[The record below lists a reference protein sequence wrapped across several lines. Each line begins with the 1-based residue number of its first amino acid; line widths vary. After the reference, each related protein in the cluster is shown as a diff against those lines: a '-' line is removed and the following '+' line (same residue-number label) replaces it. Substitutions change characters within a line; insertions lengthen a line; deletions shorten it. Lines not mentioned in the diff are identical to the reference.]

1 MAYTKIHAIKATV
14 HKAIAYICSPSKTD
28 DSILV
33 TSFGCSP
40 ETAHYDFKFALSKTN
55 QSDEK
60 KAFHMIQSFLPG
72 EVAYDEAH
80 HIGIE
85 FADKLLQGKY
95 NYVLTTHI
103 DKGHVHNHLI
113 FCAADNIEHKK
124 YNDCKK
130 TYYNIRHLSDE
141 LCQEHHLSIITPG
154 NERGKKHYEWDVNKN
169 TTSWKS
175 QLKLDIDEAVKSSK
189 TYENFLTIMRAK
201 GYEIKGELLD
211 ETGIKYISFRPLEK
225 ERFIRGSER
234 TLGTDYTKERI
245 KERIAIGIQLPIK
258 KKVSFPHRDDSKRKL
273 IDTNHDEFRG
283 NSGLQ
288 HWADIQN
295 LKIAASS
302 YRLAGSVAE
311 LEDKIHTTTATAK
324 AAKESI
330 VKTEHRMKELAEII
344 KYVDQHQENKKYNYR
359 YKKSKDPD
367 AYLRSHESELLL
379 YGGAKRMLERFEINE
394 NSMDIEKLKGEYQ
407 KLSEQKIDFMQ
418 MYKVNEKELK
428 NLNQELENINQ
439 YLNLSSITI
448 EQLQPKKDVPYL

>member
-14 HKAIAYICSPSKTD
+14 HKAIAYICNPSKTD

-55 QSDEK
+55 QNDAK

-80 HIGIE
+80 QIGME

-95 NYVLTTHI
+95 NYVLSTHI

-130 TYYNIRHLSDE
+130 TYFNIRQLSDE
-141 LCQEHHLSIITPG
+141 LCQEHHLSVITPG
-154 NERGKKHYEWDVNKN
+154 NERAKKHNEWNANKN
-169 TTSWKS
+169 NTSWKS
-175 QLKLDIDEAVKSSK
+175 QLKLDIDDAIQTAKI
-189 TYENFLTIMRAK
+189 YEDFLTIMCAK
-201 GYEIKGELLD
+201 GYEIKGESLE
-211 ETGIKYISFRPLEK
+211 ETGTKYISFRPLDK
-225 ERFIRGSER
+225 ERFVRGSER
-234 TLGTDYTKERI
+234 SLGIDYTKERI
-245 KERIAIGIQLPIK
+245 NERIAIGIQLPIK
-258 KKVSFPHRDDSKRKL
+258 KKVSFPNRDDSKRKL
-273 IDTNHDEFRG
+273 IDTNHDKFRD
-283 NSGLQ
+283 STGLQ

-302 YRLAGSVAE
+302 YRNAGSVAE
-311 LEDKIHTTTATAK
+311 LKDKIYTTTATAK

-330 VKTEHRMKELAEII
+330 VKTEHRMKELAELI
-344 KYVDQHQENKKYNYR
+344 KYADQYHENKRYNVR

-379 YGGAKRMLERFEINE
+379 YGGAKRMLERFGIDDK
-394 NSMDIEKLKGEYQ
+394 SMDIEKLTAEYQ
-407 KLSEQKIDFMQ
+407 KLSEQKNDFIQ

-428 NLNQELENINQ
+428 KLNQELENINQ
-439 YLNLSSITI
+439 YLNPSRSVV
-448 EQLQPKKDVPYL
+448 QQQNKKDGPQH

>member
-14 HKAIAYICSPSKTD
+14 HKAIAYICNPAKTD
-28 DSILV
+28 TSILV

-55 QSDEK
+55 QNDEK
-60 KAFHMIQSFLPG
+60 KAFHLIQSFLPG
-72 EVAYDEAH
+72 EVSYEETH
-80 HIGIE
+80 QIGME

-130 TYYNIRHLSDE
+130 TYYNLRHLSDE
-141 LCQEHHLSIITPG
+141 LCQEHHLSVITPG
-154 NERGKKHYEWDVNKN
+154 NEHGKKHNEWDAIKN
-169 TTSWKS
+169 NTSWKS
-175 QLKLDIDEAVKSSK
+175 QLKLDIDDAIQSAKI
-189 TYENFLTIMRAK
+189 YEDFLTIMRAK
-201 GYEIKGELLD
+201 GYEIKGESLE
-211 ETGIKYISFRPLEK
+211 ETGTKYISFRPLDK

-245 KERIAIGIQLPIK
+245 KERIEIGIQLPK
-258 KKVSFPHRDDSKRKL
+258 KRNVSFPNRDDSKRKL
-273 IDTNHDEFRG
+273 IDTNEDKFRE
-283 NSGLQ
+283 NTGLQ

-302 YRLAGSVAE
+302 YRSAGSVAE
-311 LEDKIHTTTATAK
+311 LKNKIHTTTATAK

-330 VKTEHRMKELAEII
+330 VKTEHRMKEFAEII
-344 KYVDQHQENKKYNYR
+344 KYVDQYQENKKYNYR

-379 YGGAKRMLERFEINE
+379 YGGAKRMLERFGINE
-394 NSMDIEKLKGEYQ
+394 KSMDIEKLKGEYQ
-407 KLSEQKIDFMQ
+407 KLSEQKNDFSQ
-418 MYKVNEKELK
+418 IYKTNEKELK
-428 NLNQELENINQ
+428 KLNQELENISQ
-439 YLNLSSITI
+439 YLNPSRSAK
-448 EQLQPKKDVPYL
+448 QQQNKKDEPQL

>member
-14 HKAIAYICSPSKTD
+14 HKAIAYICNPSKTD

-55 QSDEK
+55 QNDEK

-72 EVAYDEAH
+72 EVSYEESH
-80 HIGIE
+80 QIGME
-85 FADKLLQGKY
+85 LADKLLQGKY

-103 DKGHVHNHLI
+103 DKDHVHNHLI

-141 LCQEHHLSIITPG
+141 LCQEHNLSVIAPG
-154 NERGKKHYEWDVNKN
+154 NERGKKHNEWDANKN
-169 TTSWKS
+169 NTSWKS
-175 QLKLDIDEAVKSSK
+175 QLKIDIDEAIKSSK
-189 TYENFLTIMRAK
+189 IYEDFLTIMHAK
-201 GYEIKGELLD
+201 GYEIKGESLE
-211 ETGIKYISFRPLEK
+211 ETGTKYISFRPLDK
-225 ERFIRGSER
+225 ERFVRASER
-234 TLGTDYTKERI
+234 SLGTDYTKERI
-245 KERIAIGIQLPIK
+245 KERITIGIQLHMK
-258 KKVSFPHRDDSKRKL
+258 KKVSFPNKADSKRKL
-273 IDTNHDEFRG
+273 IDTNHEKFRD
-283 NSGLQ
+283 NTGLQ

-302 YRLAGSVAE
+302 YRSAGSVAE
-311 LEDKIHTTTATAK
+311 LEDKIHTTTATVK

-330 VKTEHRMKELAEII
+330 VKTELRMKELAEII
-344 KYVDQHQENKKYNYR
+344 KYVEQYQENKKYNFR

-379 YGGAKRMLERFEINE
+379 YGGAKRMIERFRINE
-394 NSMDIEKLKGEYQ
+394 KSMDIEKLKGEYR
-407 KLSEQKIDFMQ
+407 KLSEQKNNFTQ

-428 NLNQELENINQ
+428 KLNQELENISQ
-439 YLNLSSITI
+439 YLNPSRSVDKLQNRKDIT
-448 EQLQPKKDVPYL
+448 QL

>member
-14 HKAIAYICSPSKTD
+14 HKAIAYICNPSKTD

-55 QSDEK
+55 QTDEK

-72 EVAYDEAH
+72 EVSYEESH
-80 HIGIE
+80 QIGME

-141 LCQEHHLSIITPG
+141 LCQEHHLSVITPD
-154 NERGKKHYEWDVNKN
+154 NERGKKHNEWDANKN
-169 TTSWKS
+169 NTSWKS
-175 QLKLDIDEAVKSSK
+175 QLKIDIDEAVNSSK
-189 TYENFLTIMRAK
+189 DYEDFLSLMHAK
-201 GYEIKGELLD
+201 GYEIKGESLE
-211 ETGIKYISFRPLEK
+211 ETGTKYISFRPLDK

-234 TLGTDYTKERI
+234 TLGIDYTKEHI
-245 KERIAIGIQLPIK
+245 IERIENGIHLPK
-258 KKVSFPHRDDSKRKL
+258 KRKVSFPYRDNSKRKL
-273 IDTNHDEFRG
+273 IDTNEDKFRD
-283 NSGLQ
+283 NTGLQ

-302 YRLAGSVAE
+302 YRSAGSVAE
-311 LEDKIHTTTATAK
+311 LEDKIQTTTSTAK

-330 VKTEHRMKELAEII
+330 VKTEHQMKELAEII
-344 KYVDQHQENKKYNYR
+344 KYMDQYQENQKYNYR

-379 YGGAKRMLERFEINE
+379 YGGAKCMLERFGINE
-394 NSMDIEKLKGEYQ
+394 KSMDIEKLKGEYQ
-407 KLSEQKIDFMQ
+407 KLSAQKNDFTQ

-428 NLNQELENINQ
+428 KLNQELENINQ
-439 YLNLSSITI
+439 YLNPSKSAEQVITKRDI
-448 EQLQPKKDVPYL
+448 QQL

>member
-14 HKAIAYICSPSKTD
+14 HKAIAYICNPSKTD
-28 DSILV
+28 NSILV

-55 QSDEK
+55 QNDAK

-72 EVAYDEAH
+72 EVSYEEAH
-80 HIGIE
+80 QIGME
-85 FADKLLQGKY
+85 FTDKLLQGKY

-141 LCQEHHLSIITPG
+141 LCLEHHLNVITPG
-154 NERGKKHYEWDVNKN
+154 HERGKNPNEWDANKN
-169 TTSWKS
+169 NTSWKS
-175 QLKLDIDEAVKSSK
+175 QLKIDIDDAIKFSK
-189 TYENFLTIMRAK
+189 IYEDFLSIMHAK
-201 GYEIKGELLD
+201 GYEIKGESLE
-211 ETGIKYISFRPLEK
+211 ETGTKYISFCPLDK
-225 ERFIRGSER
+225 ERFVRGSER
-234 TLGTDYTKERI
+234 SLGIDYTKERI
-245 KERIAIGIQLPIK
+245 KERIEIGIQLPK
-258 KKVSFPHRDDSKRKL
+258 KRKVSFPHRDDSERRL
-273 IDTNHDEFRG
+273 IDTNHNKFRD
-283 NSGLQ
+283 NTGLQ

-302 YRLAGSVAE
+302 YRSAGSVSE
-311 LEDKIHTTTATAK
+311 LEDKIHTTFATVK

-330 VKTEHRMKELAEII
+330 VKTEHRIKELSEII
-344 KYVDQHQENKKYNYR
+344 KYVDQYQENKKYNYR
-359 YKKSKDPD
+359 YEKSKDPD

-379 YGGAKRMLERFEINE
+379 YGGAKRMLERFGINE

-407 KLSEQKIDFMQ
+407 KLSEQKNDFTQ

-428 NLNQELENINQ
+428 KLNQELENINQ
-439 YLNLSSITI
+439 YINTSTSHEKNLHKNYVQI
-448 EQLQPKKDVPYL
+448 

>member
-14 HKAIAYICSPSKTD
+14 HKAIAYICNPSKTD
-28 DSILV
+28 TSILI

-55 QSDEK
+55 QSYEK

-72 EVAYDEAH
+72 EVSYEEAH
-80 HIGIE
+80 QIGME

-113 FCAADNIEHKK
+113 FCAADNVEHKK

-141 LCQEHHLSIITPG
+141 LCQEHNLSVITPG
-154 NERGKKHYEWDVNKN
+154 NERGKKHNEWDANKN
-169 TTSWKS
+169 NTSWKS
-175 QLKLDIDEAVKSSK
+175 QLKLDIDDAIQSAKI
-189 TYENFLTIMRAK
+189 YEDFLTIMRVK
-201 GYEIKGELLD
+201 GYEIKGESLA
-211 ETGIKYISFRPLEK
+211 ETGTKYISFRPLDK

-234 TLGTDYTKERI
+234 SLGIDYTKERI
-245 KERIAIGIQLPIK
+245 KERITIGIQLPFK
-258 KKVSFPHRDDSKRKL
+258 KKVSFPNRDDSKRKL
-273 IDTNHDEFRG
+273 IDTNHDKFSD

-311 LEDKIHTTTATAK
+311 LEDKIHTTTATTK

-330 VKTEHRMKELAEII
+330 VKTEHRMKKLAEII
-344 KYVDQHQENKKYNYR
+344 KYVDQYQENKKYNYR
-359 YKKSKDPD
+359 YEKSKDPD

-379 YGGAKRMLERFEINE
+379 YGGAKRILARFGINE
-394 NSMDIEKLKGEYQ
+394 KSIDIEELKGEYQ
-407 KLSEQKIDFMQ
+407 KLSEQKNDFTQ
-418 MYKVNEKELK
+418 IYKANEKELK
-428 NLNQELENINQ
+428 KLNQEIENINQ
-439 YLNLSSITI
+439 YLNPSIINKQVQIKRDTR
-448 EQLQPKKDVPYL
+448 QL

>member
-14 HKAIAYICSPSKTD
+14 HKAIAYICNPAKTD
-28 DSILV
+28 TSILI

-55 QSDEK
+55 QNDEK
-60 KAFHMIQSFLPG
+60 KAFHLIQSFLPG
-72 EVAYDEAH
+72 EVSYEETH
-80 HIGIE
+80 QIGME

-130 TYYNIRHLSDE
+130 TYYNIRQLSDE
-141 LCQEHHLSIITPG
+141 LCQEHHLSVITPG
-154 NERGKKHYEWDVNKN
+154 NDRGKKHNEWDANKN
-169 TTSWKS
+169 KTSWKS
-175 QLKLDIDEAVKSSK
+175 QLKLDIDDTIKLSK
-189 TYENFLTIMRAK
+189 VYEDFLTIMRAK
-201 GYEIKGELLD
+201 GYEIKGESLE
-211 ETGIKYISFRPLEK
+211 ETGTKYISFRPLDK
-225 ERFIRGSER
+225 ERFVRGSER
-234 TLGTDYTKERI
+234 SLGIDYTKERI
-245 KERIAIGIQLPIK
+245 KERITIGIQLPIK

-273 IDTNHDEFRG
+273 IDTNHDKFRE
-283 NSGLQ
+283 NMGLQ

-302 YRLAGSVAE
+302 YRSAGSVSE
-311 LEDKIHTTTATAK
+311 LENRIHNTTATAK

-330 VKTEHRMKELAEII
+330 IKTEHRMKEFAEII
-344 KYVDQHQENKKYNYR
+344 KYVDQYQENKKYNYR

-379 YGGAKRMLERFEINE
+379 YGGAKRMLERFGINE
-394 NSMDIEKLKGEYQ
+394 KNMNIEKLRGEYQ
-407 KLSEQKIDFMQ
+407 KLSEQKNDFSQ

-428 NLNQELENINQ
+428 KLNQELENINQ
-439 YLNLSSITI
+439 YLNPYMVVK
-448 EQLQPKKDVPYL
+448 EQKNKKNEPQR

>member
-14 HKAIAYICSPSKTD
+14 HKAIAYICNPAKTD
-28 DSILV
+28 TSILV

-55 QSDEK
+55 QTNEK

-72 EVAYDEAH
+72 EVSYEESH
-80 HIGIE
+80 QIGME
-85 FADKLLQGKY
+85 LADKLLQGKY

-141 LCQEHHLSIITPG
+141 LCQEHHLSVITPG
-154 NERGKKHYEWDVNKN
+154 NKRGKKRNEWDANRN
-169 TTSWKS
+169 NTSWIS
-175 QLKLDIDEAVKSSK
+175 QLKLDIDDAIQSAKI
-189 TYENFLTIMRAK
+189 YEDFLTIMRAK
-201 GYEIKGELLD
+201 GYEIKGESLE
-211 ETGIKYISFRPLEK
+211 ETGTKHISFRPLDK
-225 ERFIRGSER
+225 ERFVRGSER
-234 TLGTDYTKERI
+234 SLGTDYTKERI
-245 KERIAIGIQLPIK
+245 KERITIGMQLPK
-258 KKVSFPHRDDSKRKL
+258 KRNVSFPHRDDSKRRL
-273 IDTNHDEFRG
+273 IDTNHDKFRG
-283 NSGLQ
+283 NTGLQ

-302 YRLAGSVAE
+302 YRSAGSVLE
-311 LEDKIHTTTATAK
+311 LEDKIHTTTSTVK

-330 VKTEHRMKELAEII
+330 VKTEHQMKELAEII
-344 KYVDQHQENKKYNYR
+344 KYSDQYQENKKYNYR

-379 YGGAKRMLERFEINE
+379 YGGAKRMLERLGVNE
-394 NSMDIEKLKGEYQ
+394 KNMDIEKVKGEYQ
-407 KLSEQKIDFMQ
+407 KLSEQKNDFSQ

-428 NLNQELENINQ
+428 KLNQKLENINK
-439 YLNLSSITI
+439 YLDLSKSA
-448 EQLQPKKDVPYL
+448 EQPKNKKDTPQL

>member
-14 HKAIAYICSPSKTD
+14 HKAIAYICNPAKTD
-28 DSILV
+28 NSILV

-55 QSDEK
+55 QNDEK

-72 EVAYDEAH
+72 EVSYEEAH
-80 HIGIE
+80 QIGME

-141 LCQEHHLSIITPG
+141 LCQEHHLSVITPG
-154 NERGKKHYEWDVNKN
+154 NERGKNRNEWDANRN
-169 TTSWKS
+169 NTSWKS
-175 QLKLDIDEAVKSSK
+175 QLKIDIDDAVQSAKI
-189 TYENFLTIMRAK
+189 YEDFLSIMHAK
-201 GYEIKGELLD
+201 GYEIKGESLE
-211 ETGIKYISFRPLEK
+211 ETGTKYISFRPLDK
-225 ERFIRGSER
+225 ERFVRGSER
-234 TLGTDYTKERI
+234 SLGTDYTKERI
-245 KERIAIGIQLPIK
+245 KERITIGIQLHMK
-258 KKVSFPHRDDSKRKL
+258 KKVSFPNKADSKRKL
-273 IDTNHDEFRG
+273 IDTNHEKFRD
-283 NSGLQ
+283 NTGLQ

-302 YRLAGSVAE
+302 YRSAGSVAE
-311 LEDKIHTTTATAK
+311 LEDKIHTTTATVK

-330 VKTEHRMKELAEII
+330 VKTELRMKELAEII
-344 KYVDQHQENKKYNYR
+344 KYVDQYQENKKYNFR

-379 YGGAKRMLERFEINE
+379 YGGAKRMIERFGINE
-394 NSMDIEKLKGEYQ
+394 KSMDIEKLKGEYQ
-407 KLSEQKIDFMQ
+407 KLSEQKNNFTQ
-418 MYKVNEKELK
+418 MYKVNEKDLK
-428 NLNQELENINQ
+428 KLNQEWENINQ
-439 YLNLSSITI
+439 YLNPSRSA
-448 EQLQPKKDVPYL
+448 EQPKNKKDVPQL